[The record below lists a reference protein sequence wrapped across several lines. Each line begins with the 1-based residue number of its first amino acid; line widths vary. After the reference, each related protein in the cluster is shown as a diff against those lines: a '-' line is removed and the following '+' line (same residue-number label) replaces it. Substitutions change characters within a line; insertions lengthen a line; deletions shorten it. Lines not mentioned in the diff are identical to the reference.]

1 MHPYCLYRMGK
12 MCRRCLGPMEEFAP
26 GDLLSQ
32 AAVQMSENLM
42 TEVRTTGTLHFD
54 LSVGLHTVQ

>member
-1 MHPYCLYRMGK
+1 
-12 MCRRCLGPMEEFAP
+12 MEEFAP

-42 TEVRTTGTLHFD
+42 TEVRTTVNTYR
-54 LSVGLHTVQ
+54 GLVDFYFWFAYNTMMG